1 MIIIVYK
8 MLYTKQFRW
17 DDTSNIQK
25 KKTQQNKT
33 KNQPSNKNYHVCIN
47 IWLNMALGGYQKQ
60 N

>member
-17 DDTSNIQK
+17 DDTSNITK
-25 KKTQQNKT
+25 KNPNKT
-33 KNQPSNKNYHVCIN
+33 KNKTYHTCIN
-47 IWLNMALGGYQKQ
+47 IWLKMALGGYQEQ